1 MKQIKFNLYLPSWN
15 FTKTREHALLAE
27 EMGFYSVSFGD
38 HFYMNITQGGSVGQ
52 TASTPNLECYTALA
66 AVASI
71 TKRVKLLT
79 AVTPIGFRNPAVLG
93 KITATLDHISEGR
106 LIVGLGSGWQRS
118 EYEAYNLPFAPAAVR
133 LRELEDAIKLLKV
146 MWTDPEPTYHGTDF
160 AIDKAYNFPQPTQK
174 PYPPIM
180 VGGGG
185 KNVIQI
191 AGRHADILSLVPRN
205 PGGGSELHRSVTFA
219 RKDFRERVEVFYE
232 TARAAGRDASKLEVS
247 TLSYML
253 MSRDKSQ
260 ADQML
265 AASAAAAQTDLE
277 TTRQALTYVS
287 GTPAEVRREIR
298 SRYEE
303 LDLSYF
309 SFYFSSREMLKTFA
323 QEVIPEFAAPPDQR

>member
-15 FTKTREHALLAE
+15 FRKTREHALLAE

-38 HFYMNITQGGSVGQ
+38 HFYMDVTQGGSVGQ
-52 TASTPNLECYTALA
+52 KATTPNLECYTALA

-71 TKRVKLLT
+71 TKRVKLVT

-118 EYEAYNLPFAPAAVR
+118 EYEAYNLPFPPAAVR
-133 LRELEDAIKLLKV
+133 TRELEDAIKLLKV

-160 AIDKAYNFPQPTQK
+160 KIDKAYNFPQPTQK
-174 PYPPIM
+174 PYPTIM

-185 KNVIQI
+185 KQTIKI
-191 AGRHADILSLVPRN
+191 AGRHADVLSLVPPN
-205 PGGGSELHRSVTFA
+205 PDGGTDLNRSVTFT
-219 RKDFRERVEVFYE
+219 RKNFRERVDLYYD
-232 TARAAGRDASKLEVS
+232 TARAAGRDAGKLEIS
-247 TLSYML
+247 TLSYLL
-253 MSRDKSQ
+253 MSKDKSQ

-265 AASAAAAQTDLE
+265 AASASAAGTDLE
-277 TTRQALTYVS
+277 TARQALTYVS

-309 SFYFSSREMLKTFA
+309 SFYFSSREMLNTFA
-323 QEVIPEFAAPPDQR
+323 AEVMPEFA

>member
-15 FTKTREHALLAE
+15 FKKTREHALLAE

-38 HFYMNITQGGSVGQ
+38 HFYMDVTQGGTVGQ
-52 TASTPNLECYTALA
+52 KATTPNLECYTALA

-106 LIVGLGSGWQRS
+106 LIVGLGAGWQRS
-118 EYEAYNLPFAPAAVR
+118 EYDAYHLPFPANAVR
-133 LRELEDAIKLLKV
+133 VRELEDAIKLLKV
-146 MWTDPEPTYHGTDF
+146 MWTDPEPTYHGSDF
-160 AIDKAYNFPQPTQK
+160 AIDKAYNFPQPVQK
-174 PYPPIM
+174 PHPLIM
-180 VGGGG
+180 IGGGG
-185 KNVIQI
+185 RKVIQI
-191 AGRHADILSLVPRN
+191 AGRHADVLSLVPPNREGT
-205 PGGGSELHRSVTFA
+205 PDLHRTVTFG
-219 RKDFRERVEVFYE
+219 KQQFRERVDLFYE
-232 TARAAGRDASKLEVS
+232 TARAAGRDAGKLEVS
-247 TLSYML
+247 TLSYLL

-265 AASAAAAQTDLE
+265 AASAAEAKTDLE
-277 TTRQALTYVS
+277 TARRALTYVS
-287 GTPAEVRREIR
+287 GTPDEVRREIR

-309 SFYFSSREMLKTFA
+309 SFYFSSREMLNTFA
-323 QEVIPEFAAPPDQR
+323 AEVMPEFVQ

>member
-15 FTKTREHALLAE
+15 FRKTREHALLAE

-38 HFYMNITQGGSVGQ
+38 HFYMAVTQGGSVGQ
-52 TASTPNLECYTALA
+52 KATTPNLECYTSLA
-66 AVASI
+66 AVAAI

-93 KITATLDHISEGR
+93 KMTATLDHISEGR

-118 EYEAYNLPFAPAAVR
+118 EYEAYNLPFPPNAER
-133 LRELEDAIKLLKV
+133 LRQLEDAIKLLKV

-160 AIDKAYNFPQPTQK
+160 AIDKAYNYPQPTQK
-174 PYPPIM
+174 PHPPIM
-180 VGGGG
+180 IGGGG
-185 KNVIQI
+185 RKVIQL
-191 AGRHADILSLVPRN
+191 AGRYADMLSLVPPN
-205 PGGGSELHRSVTFA
+205 PDGTSDLHRSVTFT
-219 RKDFRERVEVFYE
+219 KKQFRERVDLFHDA
-232 TARAAGRDASKLEVS
+232 ARAAGRDPSGLEVS

-265 AASAAAAQTDLE
+265 AASAADASTDVE
-277 TTRQALTYVS
+277 TARAALTYVS
-287 GTPAEVRREIR
+287 GTPAEVKREIR
-298 SRYEE
+298 ARCEE

-309 SFYFSSREMLKTFA
+309 SFYFSSREMLNTFA
-323 QEVIPEFAAPPDQR
+323 SEVMPEFA

>member
-15 FTKTREHALLAE
+15 FKKTREHALLAE

-38 HFYMNITQGGSVGQ
+38 HFYMDVTQGGTVGQ
-52 TASTPNLECYTALA
+52 KATTPNLECYTALA

-71 TKRVKLLT
+71 TRRVKLLT

-106 LIVGLGSGWQRS
+106 LIVGLGAGWQRS
-118 EYEAYNLPFAPAAVR
+118 EYEAYHLPFPPNAVR
-133 LRELEDAIKLLKV
+133 VRELEDAIKLLKV
-146 MWTDPEPTYHGTDF
+146 MWTDPEPTYHGSDF
-160 AIDKAYNFPQPTQK
+160 AIDKAYNFPQPVQK
-174 PYPPIM
+174 PHPPIM
-180 VGGGG
+180 IGGGG
-185 KNVIQI
+185 RKVIQI
-191 AGRHADILSLVPRN
+191 AGRYADVLSLVPPN
-205 PGGGSELHRSVTFA
+205 PEGTTDLHRTVTFG
-219 RKDFRERVEVFYE
+219 KQQFRERVELFYDA
-232 TARAAGRDASKLEVS
+232 ARAVGRDAGKLEVS

-265 AASAAAAQTDLE
+265 AASAAEAKTDLE
-277 TTRQALTYVS
+277 TARRALTYVS
-287 GTPAEVRREIR
+287 GTPNEVRREIR

-309 SFYFSSREMLKTFA
+309 SFYFSSREMLNMFA
-323 QEVIPEFAAPPDQR
+323 AEVMPEFAQ

>member
-15 FTKTREHALLAE
+15 FRKTREHALLAE

-38 HFYMNITQGGSVGQ
+38 HFYMDVTQGGSVGQ
-52 TASTPNLECYTALA
+52 KATTPNLECYTALA

-71 TKRVKLLT
+71 TKRVKLVT

-118 EYEAYNLPFAPAAVR
+118 EYEAYNLPFPPAAVR
-133 LRELEDAIKLLKV
+133 TRELEDAIKLLKV

-160 AIDKAYNFPQPTQK
+160 KIDKAYNFPQPTQK
-174 PYPPIM
+174 PYPTIM

-185 KNVIQI
+185 KQTIKI
-191 AGRHADILSLVPRN
+191 AGRHADILSLVPPN
-205 PGGGSELHRSVTFA
+205 PDGATNLNRSVTFT
-219 RKDFRERVEVFYE
+219 RKNFRERVELYYD
-232 TARAAGRDASKLEVS
+232 TARAAGRDASKLEIS
-247 TLSYML
+247 TLSYLL
-253 MSRDKSQ
+253 MSKDKSQ

-265 AASAAAAQTDLE
+265 GASAAAAGTDLE
-277 TTRQALTYVS
+277 TARQALTYVS

-309 SFYFSSREMLKTFA
+309 SFYFSSREMLNTFA
-323 QEVIPEFAAPPDQR
+323 AEVMPEFA